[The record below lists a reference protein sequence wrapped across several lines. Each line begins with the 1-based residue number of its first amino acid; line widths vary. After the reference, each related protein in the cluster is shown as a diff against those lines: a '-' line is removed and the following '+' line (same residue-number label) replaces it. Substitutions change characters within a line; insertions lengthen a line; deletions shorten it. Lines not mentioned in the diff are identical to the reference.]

1 MRIFSLCILIL
12 ICSPLLGQNADSLKS
27 QVKALD
33 LRIQEVDLR
42 MQDANKQFKTG
53 VLVSTL
59 GYSITIAGGL
69 MLGRENDSLG
79 QALLIAGG
87 ATGIT
92 GTYLLMDS
100 FNVLAGKRK
109 KKRRKQAQL
118 SKSY

>member
-1 MRIFSLCILIL
+1 MLIL
-12 ICSPLLGQNADSLKS
+12 LSVCTYGQSADSLKH
-27 QVKALD
+27 QIRQLEIKVQD
-33 LRIQEVDLR
+33 IDLR
-42 MQDANKQFKTG
+42 MNDANKQFKTG

-59 GYSITIAGGL
+59 GYTVTIAGGL

-79 QALLIAGG
+79 QTLLVIGG

-109 KKRRKQAQL
+109 KRRKKAASL
-118 SKSY
+118 Y